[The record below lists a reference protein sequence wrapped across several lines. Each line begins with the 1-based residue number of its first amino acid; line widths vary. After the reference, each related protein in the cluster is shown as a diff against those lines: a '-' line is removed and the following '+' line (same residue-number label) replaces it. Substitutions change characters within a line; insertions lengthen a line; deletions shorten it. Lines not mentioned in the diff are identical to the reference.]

1 MDPSPRLP
9 TPSSD
14 DEPFEGHVLPIAWNQ
29 RLVASY
35 IPNSV
40 TATLPDPMENNSPYG
55 PAGMLRFTKDSFSCA
70 VSEALEDQE
79 WLGSKFKEMEP
90 AAQRQLSKFSAQC
103 WTVWSSAFVLKK
115 LGHGN

>member
-1 MDPSPRLP
+1 MDPSPRL
-9 TPSSD
+9 TTLSSD

-29 RLVASY
+29 RLAASY

-40 TATLPDPMENNSPYG
+40 TATLSDPMENNSPYG
-55 PAGMLRFTKDSFSCA
+55 PAGMLRFKYSFSRT
-70 VSEALEDQE
+70 VSEVPDDQE

-90 AAQRQLSKFSAQC
+90 ADQRQLSKFSEQY
-103 WTVWSSAFVLKK
+103 WTVSKNVVVRKQ